1 MKVVIF
7 AGGFGT
13 RLMEETEARPKPM
26 VEIGGKPILWHILK
40 MYEAHGFNEFVIC
53 LGYKAAYIKEYFY
66 NYYLHNSD
74 VTIELANNNIKVHYS
89 DSESFK
95 VTLIDTGL
103 NTNTAGRLKRIKKYV
118 KDETFML
125 TYGDGVADVDLNELL
140 IFHKSTGKMATLT
153 SVQIPGRFGSLDI
166 NEKGAVEKFIE
177 KPAGDGMWINGGFFV
192 LEPEVFKYL
201 ESDMDDVQ
209 WEKGPLE
216 NIANDNQLAAY
227 KHYGFWK
234 CMDALRDRIELEE
247 LWSSGNAK
255 WKKW

>member
-40 MYEAHGFNEFVIC
+40 MYEAHGFNEFIIC

-103 NTNTAGRLKRIKKYV
+103 HTNTAGRLKRIKKYV
-118 KDETFML
+118 EGETFML
-125 TYGDGVADVDLNELL
+125 TYGDGVADVDLTELL
-140 IFHKSTGKMATLT
+140 NFHKTSGKLVTLT

-166 NEKGAVEKFIE
+166 SDKGEVGKFVE

-192 LEPEVFKYL
+192 IEPQVFKYL
-201 ESDMDDVQ
+201 ESDMDDIQ